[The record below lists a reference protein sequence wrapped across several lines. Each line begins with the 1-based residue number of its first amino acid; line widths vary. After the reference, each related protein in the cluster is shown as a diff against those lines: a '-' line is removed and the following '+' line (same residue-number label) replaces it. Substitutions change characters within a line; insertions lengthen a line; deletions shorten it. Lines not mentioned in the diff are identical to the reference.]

1 MRSTLPHPTN
11 RTAGRRRPA
20 GRLLVGIL
28 VTGLLAGCGAGA
40 TEIAVST
47 DPAEGARLGTAG
59 DDRGVDLAGAIAAEA
74 TDTPDPSS
82 TPSST
87 TSTVPVSPLAALV
100 RPLPSAAYDPT
111 EHQVAIPPVR
121 VSIEGVGATDVPVR
135 AVGLEPN
142 GEMEIPPESE
152 VGWYRNSPSP
162 GDAGSSVLAGHI
174 AFDGRPGAFRNL
186 ADTEVGALVEVTLLD
201 GTTRSFRV
209 TAVQQ
214 FAKDELP
221 DELFR
226 TDGLPILTL
235 ITCGG
240 TFQRSLGSYD
250 SNIVVTAVPA

>member
-1 MRSTLPHPTN
+1 MRPTLPN
-11 RTAGRRRPA
+11 RTAARVA
-20 GRLLVGIL
+20 VGFVL
-28 VTGLLAGCGAGA
+28 AGLLAGCGADG
-40 TEIAVST
+40 TEIGVASEAAGT
-47 DPAEGARLGTAG
+47 DVGAAIE
-59 DDRGVDLAGAIAAEA
+59 DRGGAVAAAIAA
-74 TDTPDPSS
+74 DTPTAQN
-82 TPSST
+82 TPT
-87 TSTVPVSPLAALV
+87 TAPESAVPVSPLAALV
-100 RPLPSAAYDPT
+100 RPLPSAEYDPS
-111 EHQVAIPPVR
+111 EHQVAVPPVR
-121 VSIEGVGATDVPVR
+121 VSVEGIGATDIPVR

-201 GTTRSFRV
+201 GTVWSFRV

-214 FAKDELP
+214 FDKDALP

>member
-1 MRSTLPHPTN
+1 MRPTLPN
-11 RTAGRRRPA
+11 RRNRLTARLAA
-20 GRLLVGIL
+20 GLIAA
-28 VTGLLAGCGAGA
+28 GLLAGCGAGA
-40 TEIAVST
+40 TEVAVTT
-47 DPAEGARLGTAG
+47 DGSVLGTATES
-59 DDRGVDLAGAIAAEA
+59 RGGDLAAAIAADSAQASDPDDPTADA
-74 TDTPDPSS
+74 TPP
-82 TPSST
+82 

-100 RPLPSAAYDPT
+100 RPLPSAEYDPS
-111 EHQVAIPPVR
+111 EHQVAVPPVR
-121 VSIEGVGATDVPVR
+121 VSVEGIGATDIPVR

-186 ADTEVGALVEVTLLD
+186 ADTEVGALVDVTLLD
-201 GTTRSFRV
+201 GTVRSFRV

-214 FAKDELP
+214 FAKDALP

>member
-1 MRSTLPHPTN
+1 MRTTPPHRTN
-11 RTAGRRRPA
+11 RMTARLAA
-20 GRLLVGIL
+20 GI
-28 VTGLLAGCGAGA
+28 VTAGLLAGCGAGA
-40 TEIAVST
+40 TEVAATADAANGS
-47 DPAEGARLGTAG
+47 ALGTATEA
-59 DDRGVDLAGAIAAEA
+59 RGGDLAAAIAADSAEA
-74 TDTPDPSS
+74 PTTAS
-82 TPSST
+82 TADS
-87 TSTVPVSPLAALV
+87 TSTASTAPVSPLAALV
-100 RPLPSAAYDPT
+100 RPLPSAEYDPS
-111 EHQVAIPPVR
+111 EHQVAVPPVR
-121 VSIEGVGATDVPVR
+121 VSVEGIGATDIPVR

-186 ADTEVGALVEVTLLD
+186 VDTEVGALIDVTLLD
-201 GTTRSFRV
+201 GTIRSFRV

-214 FAKDELP
+214 FAKDALP

-240 TFQRSLGSYD
+240 TFQRSIGSYD
-250 SNIVVTAVPA
+250 SNIVVTAVPV